1 MSGIIGVPT
10 SQIGRYSEFWESL
23 NQLERPAGTIV
34 RVGKGGSV
42 ALNRNGLTS
51 IMLEQGLDWIF
62 YVDDDQIFQPDTL
75 LRLLADNKPVVSGT
89 YCAKHYPFP
98 PHVYWQNE
106 NGDVVPRNVKDESG
120 LLSVGSVG
128 AGALLVRRDVIEKM
142 DCPWWTLGQI
152 HKDKWGD
159 DVDFCRRVRLA
170 GFEIWIDLSVPVGH
184 KLNGTVWPTQKGYRL
199 EIGDTTFEGENN
211 ALEDK

>member
-1 MSGIIGVPT
+1 MPGLIAVPT
-10 SQIGRYSEFWESL
+10 SQSSRYSEFWESL
-23 NQLERPAGTIV
+23 FQLEKPEGTIV
-34 RVGKGGSV
+34 RVGKGPSV

-51 IMLEQGLDWIF
+51 TMLELGLDWIF

-75 LRLLADNKPVVSGT
+75 MKLLADNKPVVSGA
-89 YCAKHYPFP
+89 YCAKHHPFP

-106 NGDVVPRNVKDESG
+106 NGTVVPRSVKGESG

-128 AGALLVRRDVIEKM
+128 AGALLVKREVIESM

-159 DVDFCRRVRLA
+159 DVDFCRRVHKA
-170 GFEIWIDLSVPVGH
+170 GFEIWIDLDVQVGH
-184 KLNGTVWPTQKGYRL
+184 KLNGTVWPTKNGARL
-199 EIGDTTFEGENN
+199 EIGDTTIDING
-211 ALEDK
+211 